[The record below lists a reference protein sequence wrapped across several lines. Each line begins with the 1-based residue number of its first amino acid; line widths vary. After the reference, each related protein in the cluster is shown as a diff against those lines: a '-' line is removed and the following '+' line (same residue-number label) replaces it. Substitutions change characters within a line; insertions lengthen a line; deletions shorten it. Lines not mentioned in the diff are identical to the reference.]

1 MQVKD
6 GGCVKSPFKTFTRPH
21 DGAKKKGERKQIPNL
36 SQKKCRKSRIIS
48 MKAREVSNTSKKTVM
63 VGCLG
68 TLILGRVF
76 GQWE

>member
-1 MQVKD
+1 
-6 GGCVKSPFKTFTRPH
+6 
-21 DGAKKKGERKQIPNL
+21 
-36 SQKKCRKSRIIS
+36 